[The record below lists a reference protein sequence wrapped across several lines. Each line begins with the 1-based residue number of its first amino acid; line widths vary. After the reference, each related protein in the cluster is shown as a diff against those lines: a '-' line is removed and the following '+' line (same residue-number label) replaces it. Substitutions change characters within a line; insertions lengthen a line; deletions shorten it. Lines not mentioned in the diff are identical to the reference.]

1 VAVQND
7 EVNPG
12 VLERADLEAYQPVQG
27 SYRGYEIFS
36 MAPPTSGGTALVQ
49 MLHILEDYDLAQLG
63 WDNPERIHLFN
74 EAQKV
79 AFADRNRYLADADW
93 VDVPVTGLV
102 SKEFAAERRE
112 LIDPEQALPA
122 PVDYGDPWAYQTS
135 SIRPP
140 ILAGSLHG
148 DEGYH
153 TTHFSVIDS
162 GRNMVS
168 ITSTI
173 ERFWGSGLTVPGRG
187 FLLNN
192 QLTDFDAAPVH
203 EDGTPVAN
211 RPEGGKQPR
220 RTALDAADTLGGKR
234 PRSSMTPTLVLR
246 DGQPFMAVGSP
257 GGSRIFG
264 IVLNVV
270 TNVIDHD
277 MDPQEAI
284 TAARIVNRGGAMEIE
299 ADLYDANPEL
309 IEALEALGHEV
320 ARQEPFGGA
329 HAVMVDPETGRLLG
343 GADPRREGHLA
354 GY

>member
-1 VAVQND
+1 
-7 EVNPG
+7 
-12 VLERADLEAYQPVQG
+12 
-27 SYRGYEIFS
+27 
-36 MAPPTSGGTALVQ
+36 
-49 MLHILEDYDLAQLG
+49 
-63 WDNPERIHLFN
+63 
-74 EAQKV
+74 
-79 AFADRNRYLADADW
+79 
-93 VDVPVTGLV
+93 
-102 SKEFAAERRE
+102 
-112 LIDPEQALPA
+112 
-122 PVDYGDPWAYQTS
+122 
-135 SIRPP
+135 
-140 ILAGSLHG
+140 
-148 DEGYH
+148 
-153 TTHFSVIDS
+153 
-162 GRNMVS
+162 MVS